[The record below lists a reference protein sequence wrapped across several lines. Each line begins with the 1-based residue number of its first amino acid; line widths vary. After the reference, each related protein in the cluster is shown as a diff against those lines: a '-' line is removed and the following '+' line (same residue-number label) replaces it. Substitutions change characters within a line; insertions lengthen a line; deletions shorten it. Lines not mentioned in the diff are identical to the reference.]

1 MEKILI
7 TGASGFV
14 GSFLVEEA
22 LKRNLKP
29 IAAIRKS
36 SSKQYL
42 QHPSIDFLYLNLY
55 DKNDIKQRIKEY
67 IDQNGP
73 IDYIIHNA
81 GVTKVN
87 KHNEF
92 MQINFEC
99 TKNFVEAISEL
110 NIAQLKKFI
119 HISSLA
125 AIGAGDNKTL
135 EPVKLNDTPHPNTE
149 YGRSKLKGEME
160 VCKHTELP
168 WIIFRPTGIYG
179 PREKDY
185 FVFLKTVQNG
195 FEPYIGFKT
204 QYLTFI
210 YVKDLARLIFD
221 ALKSPI
227 IHKAYFVS
235 DGNVYTSE
243 EYAHIVKKVL
253 NKKTFKIRVPLTLV
267 KIIAYTIDF
276 IFGLFGKVPVLNRDK
291 YNILSSLNWKCE
303 YEPTFQDFNFT
314 PEYDLEKGVIES
326 VAWYKEHQWLK

>member
-1 MEKILI
+1 MENVLI

-22 LKRNLKP
+22 IKRNLKP
-29 IAAIRKS
+29 IAAIRQS

-42 QHPSIDFLYLNLY
+42 NHPSIDFIYLNLY
-55 DKNDIKQRIKEY
+55 DKNDIKQKIKEY
-67 IDQNGP
+67 INQNGP
-73 IDYIIHNA
+73 INYIIHNA
-81 GVTKVN
+81 GVTKVT

-92 MQINFEC
+92 MQVNFQC

-125 AIGAGDNKTL
+125 AIGPGNNQTL
-135 EPVKLNDTPHPNTE
+135 EPIKLNDIPHPNTE
-149 YGRSKLKGEME
+149 YGLSKLKGEIE
-160 VCKHTELP
+160 VRNHIELP
-168 WIIFRPTGIYG
+168 WLIFRPTGIYG

-185 FVFLKTVQNG
+185 FVFLKTIHKG

-210 YVKDLARLIFD
+210 YVKDLVRLIFD
-221 ALKSPI
+221 ALNTPI

-243 EYAHIVKKVL
+243 EYAHIVKKAL
-253 NKKTFKIRVPLTLV
+253 NKKTLKIRIPLTVV

-276 IFGLFGKVPVLNRDK
+276 IFSLF
-291 YNILSSLNWKCE
+291 W
-303 YEPTFQDFNFT
+303 
-314 PEYDLEKGVIES
+314 
-326 VAWYKEHQWLK
+326 